1 MAERPLI
8 VAANTAGSR
17 IWENVVTPDQSFWPI
32 LTAGAEEFALR
43 LLLEDGLDEL
53 AATSHA
59 GFLPRLAATLAVPI
73 ILSMLLPPMVCIGW
87 GVVAGASEI
96 SAWFGTRRQYLR
108 LPISWKTRL
117 WHVIGLA
124 VSSVAWV
131 YIGAALWLVGSP
143 LAAICGVVIWLA
155 IIFFSQTNA
164 YQSPVGFAISGA
176 LPGVAMMA
184 FVLLTPNPLHQS
196 IVPLALILVLA
207 LCFAGEGV
215 VRMIRAREH
224 LTEAQNEIRKTAALW
239 RMMFDQSPLPQM
251 FFDASA
257 LHDLID
263 GSSRHAPRGDS
274 LQIRAPSLQNVLDRI
289 KLNSANTA
297 AERLF
302 GVADF
307 DDGLTGRH
315 FDADFVSGLSG
326 SLNAG
331 GPDGIL
337 SPFET
342 RVRTADGAVR
352 DVRVHIHTIPDRN
365 RPWSNGIATFVDVT
379 AARRAAEAQAA
390 ALEAAEAA
398 NSAKSDFLATMSHEI
413 RTPLNGVLGM
423 AQAMAAEAL
432 PETQRE
438 RLAVVRRSG
447 ETLLTILNDILDLSK
462 IEAGKLELEEVDFDI
477 AEVASAT
484 LAGFGAVATA
494 KGVDLELRVEDAA
507 AGVYRSDP
515 TRVRQILS
523 NLISN
528 ALKFTEQ
535 GGVQVIVDR
544 VGEAVELRVRDT
556 GIGIPP
562 DRLDRLFKKFAQ
574 ADASTTRKY
583 GGTGLGLSIC
593 RELTEIIGG
602 DIRAESTVG
611 EGTTF
616 IVRLL
621 IPRVGDALALEAEEA
636 APRDWDAGALRILA
650 AEDNSVNQLVLKTL
664 LSQVGVDPMVVSDGA
679 EAVEAWREHDWDLI
693 LMDVQM
699 PVMDG
704 PTATRAI
711 RELERAKGRARTPI
725 IALTANAMAHQIAE
739 YRAAGMDG
747 FVSKPIDI
755 EKLFAAI
762 EQALEQSDAGD
773 AEAVA

>member
-1 MAERPLI
+1 MPWGLKE
-8 VAANTAGSR
+8 S
-17 IWENVVTPDQSFWPI
+17 
-32 LTAGAEEFALR
+32 ALN

-53 AATSHA
+53 ASSSHA
-59 GFLPRLAATLAVPI
+59 GFLPRLAATMAVAA
-73 ILSMLLPPMVCIGW
+73 ILMLVLPLQVCVGW
-87 GVVAGASEI
+87 GCIATGSEI
-96 SAWFGTRRQYLR
+96 SAWFGTRRQYLG
-108 LPISWKTRL
+108 LSINWKTRL

-124 VSSVAWV
+124 VSSIAWI
-131 YIGAALWLVGSP
+131 YIGAALWLTGSP
-143 LAAICGVVIWLA
+143 EPAVCGVVIWLA

-184 FVLLTPNPLHQS
+184 FVLFTPNPLRQP
-196 IVPLALILVLA
+196 ILPLALILVLA

-215 VRMIRAREH
+215 MRMIRARQN
-224 LTEAQNEIRKTAALW
+224 LSDAQTEIRKSAALW
-239 RMMFDQSPLPQM
+239 RMLFDQSPLPQM

-257 LHDLID
+257 LHQLTA
-263 GSSRHAPRGDS
+263 GATSGRGDA
-274 LQIRAPSLQNVLDRI
+274 LTARAPSLADVLEQI
-289 KLNSANTA
+289 KLNGANA
-297 AERLF
+297 SAERLF
-302 GVADF
+302 GVTSF
-307 DDGLTGRH
+307 EGGLGGGH
-315 FDADFVSGLSG
+315 FDAGFLQGLG
-326 SLNAG
+326 ASLNAA
-331 GPDGIL
+331 GPDGML
-337 SPFET
+337 KPFET
-342 RVRTADGAVR
+342 TISAADGSQV
-352 DVRVHIHTIPDRN
+352 DVCVHIRTVPDRD

-379 AARRAAEAQAA
+379 EARRAAAAQAL
-390 ALEAAEAA
+390 ALEAAEGA
-398 NSAKSDFLATMSHEI
+398 NKAKSDFLATMSHEI

-423 AQAMAAEAL
+423 AQAMAADAL

-477 AEVASAT
+477 AEVAGAT
-484 LAGFGAVATA
+484 LAGFGAVAAAKDVMLDLRIGETA
-494 KGVDLELRVEDAA
+494 D
-507 AGVYRSDP
+507 GVYRSDP

-535 GGVQVIVDR
+535 GRVIVAIERLGDLLEMR
-544 VGEAVELRVRDT
+544 VSDT
-556 GIGIPP
+556 GIGIPK
-562 DRLDRLFKKFAQ
+562 DQLDKLFQKFSQ

-583 GGTGLGLSIC
+583 GGTGLGLAIC
-593 RELTEIIGG
+593 RELAEIIGG
-602 DIRAESTVG
+602 DIRAESRAG

-616 IVRLL
+616 IVRLM
-621 IPRVGDALALEAEEA
+621 IPRVGDAMAQEAEGA
-636 APRDWDAGALRILA
+636 VARDWDATALRILA

-664 LSQVGVDPMVVSDGA
+664 LSQAGIDPMVVGDGA
-679 EAVEAWREHDWDLI
+679 EALAAWREHDWDLI

-699 PVMDG
+699 PIMDG

-711 RELERAKGRARTPI
+711 REAERARGLARTPI
-725 IALTANAMAHQIAE
+725 VALTANAMAHQIAD

-762 EQALEQSDAGD
+762 EAALEQGD
-773 AEAVA
+773 QAEAVA

>member
-1 MAERPLI
+1 MLSPIELIVRFRRRDVLMVLPFTI
-8 VAANTAGSR
+8 VAAAGSAVWLPQAWVFAWLA
-17 IWENVVTPDQSFWPI
+17 INLMFV
-32 LTAGAEEFALR
+32 AGGQLFYAGLLR
-43 LLLEDGLDEL
+43 TKE
-53 AATSHA
+53 
-59 GFLPRLAATLAVPI
+59 PRLPPPAV
-73 ILSMLLPPMVCIGW
+73 
-87 GVVAGASEI
+87 
-96 SAWFGTRRQYLR
+96 
-108 LPISWKTRL
+108 
-117 WHVIGLA
+117 LA
-124 VSSVAWV
+124 VSTFVTTAIYALLPVALL
-131 YIGAALWLVGSP
+131 IQGSHGAAIAALAMFAAVALSSTSEFVLSTLVGAGSLSALFLSTLVAITVSTRADSP
-143 LAAICGVVIWLA
+143 WSLA
-155 IIFFSQTNA
+155 IALTANACFFA
-164 YQSPVGFAISGA
+164 YLVG
-176 LPGVAMMA
+176 
-184 FVLLTPNPLHQS
+184 
-196 IVPLALILVLA
+196 
-207 LCFAGEGV
+207 
-215 VRMIRAREH
+215 
-224 LTEAQNEIRKTAALW
+224 
-239 RMMFDQSPLPQM
+239 
-251 FFDASA
+251 
-257 LHDLID
+257 
-263 GSSRHAPRGDS
+263 HA
-274 LQIRAPSLQNVLDRI
+274 LDRQ
-289 KLNSANTA
+289 KV
-297 AERLF
+297 ERAL
-302 GVADF
+302 GD
-307 DDGLTGRH
+307 
-315 FDADFVSGLSG
+315 
-326 SLNAG
+326 
-331 GPDGIL
+331 
-337 SPFET
+337 
-342 RVRTADGAVR
+342 
-352 DVRVHIHTIPDRN
+352 
-365 RPWSNGIATFVDVT
+365 
-379 AARRAAEAQAA
+379 ARRAAEAN
-390 ALEAAEAA
+390 ALEAQAA
-398 NSAKSDFLATMSHEI
+398 TAAKSDFLATMSHEI

-484 LAGFGAVATA
+484 VAGFGAVATG
-494 KGVDLELRVEDAA
+494 KGVALDLRVADAA

-535 GGVQVIVDR
+535 GGVQVVVDR
-544 VGEAVELRVRDT
+544 VGEVVEMRVRDT

-621 IPRVGDALALEAEEA
+621 IARVGDALALEAEEA

-664 LSQVGVDPMVVSDGA
+664 LSQVGIDPMVVSDGA

-762 EQALEQSDAGD
+762 EAGLDEAGDATD

>member
-1 MAERPLI
+1 MK
-8 VAANTAGSR
+8 
-17 IWENVVTPDQSFWPI
+17 
-32 LTAGAEEFALR
+32 

-59 GFLPRLAATLAVPI
+59 GFLPRLAATLSVPI

-87 GVVAGASEI
+87 GVVAGVSEI

-117 WHVIGLA
+117 WHVLGLA
-124 VSSVAWV
+124 VSSAAWV

-143 LAAICGVVIWLA
+143 LAALCGVVIWLA

-224 LTEAQNEIRKTAALW
+224 LTEAQTEIRKTAALW

-263 GSSRHAPRGDS
+263 GSSLHAPRGDS
-274 LQIRAPSLQNVLDRI
+274 LQTRAPSLKNVLDRI
-289 KLNSANTA
+289 KLNGANAA

-315 FDADFVSGLSG
+315 FDADFVNGLSR

-331 GPDGIL
+331 GPDGML
-337 SPFET
+337 TPFET

-379 AARRAAEAQAA
+379 EARRAAEAQAA

-398 NSAKSDFLATMSHEI
+398 NRAKSDFLATMSHEI

-484 LAGFGAVATA
+484 VAGFGAVATG
-494 KGVDLELRVEDAA
+494 KGVALDLRVADAA

-535 GGVQVIVDR
+535 GGVQVVVDR
-544 VGEAVELRVRDT
+544 VGEVVEMRVRDT

-593 RELTEIIGG
+593 RELTEIIGV

-621 IPRVGDALALEAEEA
+621 IARVGDALALEAEEA

-664 LSQVGVDPMVVSDGA
+664 LSQVGIDPMVVSDGA

-762 EQALEQSDAGD
+762 EAGLDEAGDATD